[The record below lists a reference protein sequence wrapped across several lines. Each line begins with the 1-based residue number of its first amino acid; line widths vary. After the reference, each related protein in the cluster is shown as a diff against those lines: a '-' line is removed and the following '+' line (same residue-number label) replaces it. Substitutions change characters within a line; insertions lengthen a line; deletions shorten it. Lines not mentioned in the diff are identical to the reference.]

1 MNLDPTYKFFTET
14 SVVVLV
20 LFLLVLLVGGS
31 LYVGLQLIKSNNLA
45 RDERGKTREAEEKAK
60 HSGMELEEIRLKMLG
75 EMTTQITSLTIRI
88 SDDREHDRQIR
99 EHDRQIREQELKAAD
114 ALVKAVDATSGAMKA
129 HVDEAVVF
137 RATMT
142 TNQERL
148 LTAIVVVGTGV
159 ASATAA
165 IETNNEGIISVK
177 EGFKALEK
185 ALSDLPNTV
194 KDILNPFCE
203 RIETALQKLETVMV
217 EETHNVTSEESVFG
231 ATHSR
236 GVPNLGIHASDSQSQ
251 RPGDDPN
258 PDSGSD
264 GNSGG

>member
-99 EHDRQIREQELKAAD
+99 EQELKAAD
-114 ALVKAVDATSGAMKA
+114 ALVKAVDDTSGAMKA

-137 RATMT
+137 RTTMT
-142 TNQERL
+142 TNQERM

-159 ASATAA
+159 ASATTA

>member
-99 EHDRQIREQELKAAD
+99 EQELKAAD
-114 ALVKAVDATSGAMKA
+114 ALVKAVDDTSGAMKA

-137 RATMT
+137 RTTMT
-142 TNQERL
+142 TNQERM

-217 EETHNVTSEESVFG
+217 EETHNVTSEESVFD

-236 GVPNLGIHASDSQSQ
+236 GVPNLGIHPSDSQSQ

>member
-99 EHDRQIREQELKAAD
+99 EQELKAAD
-114 ALVKAVDATSGAMKA
+114 ALVKAVDDTSGAMKA

-159 ASATAA
+159 ASATTA

-236 GVPNLGIHASDSQSQ
+236 GVPNLGIHPSDSQSQ